1 VFVRRLD
8 DQVKVDGFRI
18 ELAEIESV
26 FGAHPW
32 VKQAVVVVRDGRLV
46 GYLQPSEGRVLSSA
60 ELSSIREAAA
70 RSLTH
75 YMMPK

>member
-1 VFVRRLD
+1 
-8 DQVKVDGFRI
+8 
-18 ELAEIESV
+18 
-26 FGAHPW
+26 
-32 VKQAVVVVRDGRLV
+32 VVVVRDGRLV

-60 ELSSIREAAA
+60 ELSSVREAAA